1 MRDAL
6 LNDLINTLERHG
18 CEIKVSLPA
27 TRGRGARRK
36 PITPVGMRVSE
47 LRDSYGLTLQT
58 ISDLLDEKLHTT
70 IAVASLNAW
79 ENGAVP
85 RKVPEETLIRALDEI
100 TKEHQAVEGGAWV
113 AAEEVKAM
121 VDRWMEVMTP
131 RQIAVAAD
139 EAVTTIRSWA
149 TGKHRVLRTKWNRVV
164 PLVNQMSEV
173 MKSHRD
179 HP

>member
-36 PITPVGMRVSE
+36 ATTDLGRQIGE
-47 LRDSYGLTLQT
+47 LRNNHGLTLKEITQ
-58 ISDLLDEKLHTT
+58 LLRPKLKTSVSMAT
-70 IAVASLNAW
+70 LNAW
-79 ENGAVP
+79 EKGAIP
-85 RKVPEETLIRALDEI
+85 RMVPEERLIQVLREI
-100 TKEHQAVEGGAWV
+100 ADEHQAVEGGAWV
-113 AAEEVKAM
+113 AAEEVKAT

-164 PLVNQMSEV
+164 PLVDQMNEV
-173 MKSHRD
+173 MKSHHN